1 MEMSAAVGRLNGPPI
16 RSNEYT
22 TRGTFAALALGSL
35 VEMVKSAVRAIFLT
49 VLASIRLCCS
59 AKWNR
64 KALGEIKETFIF
76 ACTVPL
82 CVLGILFPKTID
94 RLIN

>member
-1 MEMSAAVGRLNGPPI
+1 MSAAVGRLNGPPI
-16 RSNEYT
+16 RSHEYT

-35 VEMVKSAVRAIFLT
+35 VELVKSAVQATFLT
-49 VLASIRLCCS
+49 FLASIRLCCS

-64 KALGEIKETFIF
+64 KAFEEIKTTLGF
-76 ACTVPL
+76 AFAVPL

>member
-1 MEMSAAVGRLNGPPI
+1 MSAALGRLNGPPI
-16 RSNEYT
+16 RPNNEYT

-35 VEMVKSAVRAIFLT
+35 VEMVKSAVRTIFHT
-49 VLASIRLCCS
+49 FLASIRLCCS

-64 KALGEIKETFIF
+64 RAFEEMKETLVF
-76 ACTVPL
+76 ACAVPL
-82 CVLGILFPKTID
+82 CLLGILFPKTID